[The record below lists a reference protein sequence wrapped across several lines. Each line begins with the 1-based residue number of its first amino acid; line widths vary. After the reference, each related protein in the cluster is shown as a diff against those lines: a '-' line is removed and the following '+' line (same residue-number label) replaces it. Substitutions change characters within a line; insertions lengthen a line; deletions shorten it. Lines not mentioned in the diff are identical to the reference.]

1 MKKVNLTDYEL
12 QKLRALIYKEMM
24 VCCRCKDQT
33 QQSELQLI
41 FDKLKS

>member
-1 MKKVNLTDYEL
+1 MKTLNFTDAEL
-12 QKLRALIYKEMM
+12 EAIRALIYKEMM

-33 QQSELQLI
+33 YQNDLQLI